1 MEMSSGGFM
10 FYENEK
16 NSNNAGSWTR
26 IWCQP
31 KSAVNREMSPVEG
44 QNWNMEGNIHN
55 ILTCSLLTVMSLI
68 RVMGLSRVCDLDS
81 RVWHSFRPH
90 NHKYPQL
97 QPRSRGAVSHI
108 TEAGGRAD
116 NSGQIFC
123 WKIVKCD
130 SCSSCIYHTNE
141 WNTRQTMNGVQCIS
155 NLALNSM
162 DYFACF

>member
-55 ILTCSLLTVMSLI
+55 ILNILI
-68 RVMGLSRVCDLDS
+68 AP
-81 RVWHSFRPH
+81 F
-90 NHKYPQL
+90 
-97 QPRSRGAVSHI
+97 
-108 TEAGGRAD
+108 
-116 NSGQIFC
+116 
-123 WKIVKCD
+123 
-130 SCSSCIYHTNE
+130 
-141 WNTRQTMNGVQCIS
+141 
-155 NLALNSM
+155 
-162 DYFACF
+162 